1 MTNLKQNGFESNP
14 KNSLKNSNI
23 QNIQFIL
30 NDEIV
35 EVDEEIV
42 CEYGENISELVEKLK
57 DDVLDLFSFRI
68 ACVINSAYPTIIKNG
83 QINMNEI
90 EDYINNN
97 YDYLRNQLVDIVWDD
112 LLES

>member
-1 MTNLKQNGFESNP
+1 MKTIKQNGSESNP
-14 KNSLKNSNI
+14 KNSLQNSNI

-68 ACVINSAYPTIIKNG
+68 ARVINSAYPTTIKNG
-83 QINMNEI
+83 QVNMNET